1 MKSKEPVHQQV
12 KDTFKVLESIK
23 EVKVNHF
30 FKHNVLQQLK
40 NQKEETTSIL
50 DWFTPRLQLASVAFV
65 LLLNASALFY
75 AFSSQEQNFV
85 VNIDSFSQEYSL
97 HSDTIYLLN

>member
-97 HSDTIYLLN
+97 QSDTIYLLN